1 MEWKKRLLVEY
12 ADLKEKMHR
21 LNDYLSNNIKTPDNK
36 KVIDLMEKQFE
47 GMEIYLRYLEE
58 RILLIMGE

>member
-1 MEWKKRLLVEY
+1 MEWKRRLLVEY

-21 LNDYLSNNIKTPDNK
+21 LNDFLSNNIKTPDNK
-36 KVIDLMEKQFE
+36 KEIDLMEKQFE

-58 RILLIMGE
+58 RILILMGE